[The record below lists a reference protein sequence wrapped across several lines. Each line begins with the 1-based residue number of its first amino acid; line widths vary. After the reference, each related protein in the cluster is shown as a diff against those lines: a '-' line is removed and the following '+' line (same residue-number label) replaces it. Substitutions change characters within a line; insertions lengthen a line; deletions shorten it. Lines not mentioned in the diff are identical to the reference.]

1 MRRILIASLAIL
13 LIASAIEAYALS
25 AAIQAVCGANSVA
38 SCSTAQD
45 AEADATAATKSIGN
59 SVNNIYFATQF
70 VAGSTEDD
78 QSAGDSN
85 YTICKVVVRGYAS
98 AESSPLTI
106 TAYIYSDSTDAP
118 GTLIGT
124 GSTAVN
130 VSSIGTSEEDV
141 TFAGTLSAEVVNGT
155 TYWLVLKADT
165 TNAVYFKW
173 AVETSGQTEH
183 MYRATADPTWT
194 EDGTVYSGKFT
205 LYSN

>member
-1 MRRILIASLAIL
+1 MKKILFALLLIL
-13 LIASAIEAYALS
+13 LTASQANALS

-38 SCSTAQD
+38 SCATAQD
-45 AEADATAATKSIGN
+45 AETDAAANNKAIGN
-59 SVNNIYFATQF
+59 SVNYIYLATQF
-70 VAGSTEDD
+70 VVGSTEDD
-78 QSAGDSN
+78 QSAGDAN

-98 AESSPLTI
+98 AGSSPLTI
-106 TAYIYSDSTDAP
+106 TAYIYSDSTNAP

-141 TFAGTLSAEVVNGT
+141 TFAGTLSADVTNGG

-165 TNAVYFKW
+165 TDAVYFLW
-173 AVETSGQTEH
+173 SVETSGNTEH

-194 EDGTVYSGKFT
+194 EDSTVYSGKFT